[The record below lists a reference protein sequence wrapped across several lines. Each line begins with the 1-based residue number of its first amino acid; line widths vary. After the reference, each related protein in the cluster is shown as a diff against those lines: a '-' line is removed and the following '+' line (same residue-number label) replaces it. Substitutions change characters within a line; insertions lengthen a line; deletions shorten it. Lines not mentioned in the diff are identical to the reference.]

1 MSTIKTRKAI
11 NIDGY
16 FALIRQHPLKAIK
29 THADYDSAAEILAK
43 LVLRDDLDAS
53 EKQYLDVLETLITAY
68 DDKHYPDTPDPCPPL
83 ERLKALLESSGT
95 TPATLQA
102 ILGASQSMV
111 SMILSGQRELSK
123 KAIVKLANHFKLDP
137 GYFF

>member
-1 MSTIKTRKAI
+1 
-11 NIDGY
+11 
-16 FALIRQHPLKAIK
+16 
-29 THADYDSAAEILAK
+29 
-43 LVLRDDLDAS
+43 
-53 EKQYLDVLETLITAY
+53 
-68 DDKHYPDTPDPCPPL
+68 
-83 ERLKALLESSGT
+83 LKALLESSGT